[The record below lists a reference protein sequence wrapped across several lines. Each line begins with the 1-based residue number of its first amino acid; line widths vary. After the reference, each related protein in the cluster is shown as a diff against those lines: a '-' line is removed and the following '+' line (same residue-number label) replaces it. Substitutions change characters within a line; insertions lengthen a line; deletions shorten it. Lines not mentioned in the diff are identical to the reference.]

1 MGILSSAS
9 LAFGS
14 LLWAASVTAA
24 QVGDFRLVEELQLGR
39 IEGLESDLF
48 GDIHDL
54 AVDADGRIYVVDPGM
69 QNVRVFDRDGQLVR
83 EIAPEGE
90 GPGERR
96 HRRMSYLGPTS
107 LTWEPNR
114 ARLWIDDGF
123 QRQVL
128 DSLGVEYRRDM
139 RTGNFYTN
147 PDIPAGKIA
156 QVDAQGHIYEYQR
169 LPIGD
174 TTVSY
179 IARGVPTAEYGV
191 VFSDTL
197 TIDSR
202 ALESGE
208 TRTTER
214 TIGSSRVSIAV
225 SDKRPER
232 DEHAWTVSTA
242 RGTVWISVN
251 ERRQLH
257 EIAFTGDTL
266 RTFDLDT
273 APTELD
279 VSPEGWVWIRHS
291 GANAE
296 TTWDLLDNC
305 GERRG
310 SVLLPVPVS
319 LTHVGRGGVVHVV
332 WSDDLDI
339 EYIMRLRLEGDVDR
353 RTCQANQTPSV
364 TQDSTV

>member
-1 MGILSSAS
+1 MRVLSSAS

-24 QVGDFRLVEELQLGR
+24 QLGGLRLVEELQLGR
-39 IEGLESDLF
+39 IEGLESELF

-54 AVDADGRIYVVDPGM
+54 AVDGDGRIYVVDPGM
-69 QNVRVFDRDGQLVR
+69 QNVRIFDRDGKIVR
-83 EIAPEGE
+83 EIAPEGD

-96 HRRMSYLGPTS
+96 HRRGSYLGPTS
-107 LTWEPNR
+107 VTWEPNR

-128 DSLGVEYRRDM
+128 YSLGVEYRRDM

-147 PDIPAGKIA
+147 PDIPTGKIA
-156 QVDAQGHIYEYQR
+156 QVDTQGRIYEYQR

-208 TRTTER
+208 IRTTER
-214 TIGSSRVSIAV
+214 TI
-225 SDKRPER
+225 
-232 DEHAWTVSTA
+232 
-242 RGTVWISVN
+242 
-251 ERRQLH
+251 
-257 EIAFTGDTL
+257 
-266 RTFDLDT
+266 
-273 APTELD
+273 
-279 VSPEGWVWIRHS
+279 
-291 GANAE
+291 
-296 TTWDLLDNC
+296 
-305 GERRG
+305 
-310 SVLLPVPVS
+310 
-319 LTHVGRGGVVHVV
+319 
-332 WSDDLDI
+332 
-339 EYIMRLRLEGDVDR
+339 
-353 RTCQANQTPSV
+353 
-364 TQDSTV
+364 

>member
-1 MGILSSAS
+1 MQILSSAS

-14 LLWAASVTAA
+14 LIWAASVTAA
-24 QVGDFRLVEELQLGR
+24 QAGDLRLVEELRLGR
-39 IEGLESDLF
+39 VEGLESDMF
-48 GDIHDL
+48 SDIHDL
-54 AVDADGRIYVVDPGM
+54 TVDGDGRIYVVDPGM

-96 HRRMSYLGPTS
+96 HRRMSYAGLTS
-107 LTWEPNR
+107 VTWDADR
-114 ARLWIDDGF
+114 AWLWIDDGY
-123 QRQVL
+123 QRQVM

-139 RTGNFYTN
+139 RATNFYTN
-147 PDIPAGKIA
+147 PNNPVGKIV
-156 QVDAQGHIYEYQR
+156 QVDPRGHIYEYQR

-174 TTVSY
+174 TSFSY
-179 IARGVPTAEYGV
+179 VARGVPTPEHGA
-191 VFSDTL
+191 VFRDTL

-202 ALESGE
+202 VYESGE

-214 TIGSSRVSIAV
+214 MIGLTRASIAV

-232 DEHAWTVSTA
+232 DEHVWTISTA
-242 RGTVWISVN
+242 RGTVWISVS
-251 ERRQLH
+251 ERREMH
-257 EIAFTGDTL
+257 EMAFTGDTL
-266 RTFDLDT
+266 RTFDLEI
-273 APTELD
+273 APAELD
-279 VSPEGWVWIRHS
+279 VSPEGWVWIRHA

-310 SVLLPVPVS
+310 SVSLPVSVS
-319 LTHVGRGGVVHVV
+319 LTHVGLGGAVHVV

-339 EYIMRLRLEGDVDR
+339 EYIMRMRLEGDVDR
-353 RTCQANQTPSV
+353 RTCQVNH
-364 TQDSTV
+364 